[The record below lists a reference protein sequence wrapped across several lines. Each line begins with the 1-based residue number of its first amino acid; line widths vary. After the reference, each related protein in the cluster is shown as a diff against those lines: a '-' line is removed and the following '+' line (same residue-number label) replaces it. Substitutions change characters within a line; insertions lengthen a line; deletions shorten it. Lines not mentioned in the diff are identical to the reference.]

1 MKYLIFTL
9 FLLFAIGCGGALYND
24 TVSVKDE
31 LVSFDFRDC
40 KTFDDLTP
48 DAKARVMGTHL
59 FSSNLEGDYE
69 VCAVDEGYHL
79 GIYVIG
85 RNFESY
91 CDQNESCLEARKS
104 HEDHEKNYPSL
115 PKGIHVSKEN
125 VFIIFNVGIYPK
137 WSNTKV
143 TRGEI
148 IEIFRKDLNPDV
160 IR

>member
-1 MKYLIFTL
+1 MKYIIVSL
-9 FLLFAIGCGGALYND
+9 FLLFAVGCGGASYSD
-24 TVSVKDE
+24 AASAKDE
-31 LVSFDFRDC
+31 LVSFDFHDC

-48 DAKARVMGTHL
+48 ETKDRLMGTHL
-59 FSSNLEGDYE
+59 FSPNLDVDYE

-79 GIYVIG
+79 GIYVID

-91 CDQNESCLEARKS
+91 CDQNESCLDARKS
-104 HEDHEKNYPSL
+104 HEEHENNYPSL

-125 VFIIFNVGIYPK
+125 VFIIFNVGIFQK
-137 WSNTKV
+137 WSDTKV

-148 IEIFRKDLNPDV
+148 IKIFREDFAPDV

>member
-1 MKYLIFTL
+1 MKYLIFSL
-9 FLLFAIGCGGALYND
+9 FLLLAVSCGGVVDSD
-24 TVSVKDE
+24 TASVKDE

-40 KTFDDLTP
+40 KDFDDLTP
-48 DAKARVMGTHL
+48 DTKAKLMATHL
-59 FSSNLEGDYE
+59 FASNLDVDYE

-115 PKGIHVSKEN
+115 PKGIHISKEN

-137 WSNTKV
+137 WSDTKV